1 MILSNEEN
9 TVLDGVEGH
18 VILSHLLEVPW
29 YSFKSLGDRTKVVAL
44 HFYPWTLISIE
55 NIPNNQ
61 YREKISNLLL
71 EATDKGIEDVR
82 IIFATNKKDFLVMAN
97 INDARSYAWK
107 RIIDSAT
114 KPFNNLR
121 RLSDKEIEHAYRSAK
136 RLVGEVR
143 GGWFNSVEENLEM
156 IDGVVGNIFDK
167 FPNFY
172 IGTRIYYIR
181 SITIHGFIARFVS
194 FDTYLVTKTGWIL
207 DAEKFA
213 EPVRK
218 ATF

>member
-71 EATDKGIEDVR
+71 EATAVFVKQVVR
-82 IIFATNKKDFLVMAN
+82 FLMQL
-97 INDARSYAWK
+97 IRHFSLTRYSPSMGLAR
-107 RIIDSAT
+107 
-114 KPFNNLR
+114 PL
-121 RLSDKEIEHAYRSAK
+121 
-136 RLVGEVR
+136 
-143 GGWFNSVEENLEM
+143 
-156 IDGVVGNIFDK
+156 
-167 FPNFY
+167 
-172 IGTRIYYIR
+172 
-181 SITIHGFIARFVS
+181 
-194 FDTYLVTKTGWIL
+194 
-207 DAEKFA
+207 
-213 EPVRK
+213 
-218 ATF
+218 